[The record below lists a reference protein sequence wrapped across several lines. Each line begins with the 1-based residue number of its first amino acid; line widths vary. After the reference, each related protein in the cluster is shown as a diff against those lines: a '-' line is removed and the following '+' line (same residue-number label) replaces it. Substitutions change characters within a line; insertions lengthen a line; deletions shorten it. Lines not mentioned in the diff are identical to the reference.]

1 MDSAERWQSESFG
14 CVCLLCISDLV
25 LEFGGCFLFLFFCSG
40 NKKSVQQSPFFGFR
54 FKTRQPPV
62 LERRSHQLSRLTE
75 ASFLSFF
82 KQRSKTFASSRLVS
96 VRICCFSLSRM
107 TVNKNSFGVSVC
119 WLDKRY
125 HPESSFRAL
134 GKRDEHSCKRSVIFF
149 QG

>member
-1 MDSAERWQSESFG
+1 MRLFAVYFRSCLGVWWLFF
-14 CVCLLCISDLV
+14 VFVFLLCQWRK
-25 LEFGGCFLFLFFCSG
+25 

-54 FKTRQPPV
+54 FKTRQPPE

-134 GKRDEHSCKRSVIFF
+134 GKRDEHSCERSVIFF

>member
-1 MDSAERWQSESFG
+1 MRLFAVYFRSCLGVWWLFF
-14 CVCLLCISDLV
+14 VFVFLLCQWRK
-25 LEFGGCFLFLFFCSG
+25 

-54 FKTRQPPV
+54 FKTRQPPE

-125 HPESSFRAL
+125 HPESSFWAL
-134 GKRDEHSCKRSVIFF
+134 GKRDEHSCERSVIFF

>member
-1 MDSAERWQSESFG
+1 MRLFAVYFRSCLGVWWLFF
-14 CVCLLCISDLV
+14 VFVFLLCQWRK
-25 LEFGGCFLFLFFCSG
+25 

-54 FKTRQPPV
+54 FKTRQPPE

-107 TVNKNSFGVSVC
+107 AVNKNSFGVSVC

-134 GKRDEHSCKRSVIFF
+134 GKRDEHSCERSVIFF

>member
-1 MDSAERWQSESFG
+1 MRLFAVYFRSCLGVWWLFF
-14 CVCLLCISDLV
+14 VFVFLLCQWRK
-25 LEFGGCFLFLFFCSG
+25 

-54 FKTRQPPV
+54 FKTRQPPE

>member
-1 MDSAERWQSESFG
+1 MGLFAVYFRSCLGVWWLFF
-14 CVCLLCISDLV
+14 VFVFLLCQWRK
-25 LEFGGCFLFLFFCSG
+25 

-54 FKTRQPPV
+54 FKTRQPPE

-134 GKRDEHSCKRSVIFF
+134 GKRDEHSCERSVIFF

>member
-1 MDSAERWQSESFG
+1 MRLFAVYFRSCLGVWWLFF
-14 CVCLLCISDLV
+14 VFVFLLCQWRK
-25 LEFGGCFLFLFFCSG
+25 

-54 FKTRQPPV
+54 FKTRQPPE

-107 TVNKNSFGVSVC
+107 AVNKNSFGVSVC